1 MIINANIAT
10 PGSDDTLLRVSPIS
24 RAHHAHQ
31 VIACALYSL
40 MQRVYSGYLRSCE
53 EPPQSFEEWKKRRIE
68 ASPLFN
74 YWYLVMELVL
84 TVLTFVQSIRQGDVV
99 LYCDSLE
106 RLITW
111 FFALDH
117 MHYARWLSVHPRD
130 MLALPDRHPQIA
142 EEFRNGKFVIHKTQ
156 KPFSA
161 IALDHAHEQNN
172 KIVKGDGGSVGLTEN
187 SSELLRRMVS
197 GPETSRMVS

>member
-10 PGSDDTLLRVSPIS
+10 PGSDDTLLRVSYIS

-31 VIACALYSL
+31 VTGYALYIL
-40 MQRVYSGYLRSCE
+40 MQRVYSGYLQSCE
-53 EPPQSFEEWKKRRIE
+53 EPPECCDGWKKRRIE
-68 ASPLFN
+68 ASPLFHF
-74 YWYLVMELVL
+74 WYLVMRLEI

-117 MHYARWLSVHPRD
+117 MHYVRWLSVHLRD
-130 MLALPDRHPQIA
+130 MLALPDRHPQIV

-156 KPFSA
+156 NPLSA
-161 IALDHAHEQNN
+161 IALDHTHEQNN
-172 KIVKGDGGSVGLTEN
+172 KIVKGDGAQWA
-187 SSELLRRMVS
+187 
-197 GPETSRMVS
+197 

>member
-1 MIINANIAT
+1 MHT
-10 PGSDDTLLRVSPIS
+10 KSLL
-24 RAHHAHQ
+24 
-31 VIACALYSL
+31 ALLYVL
-40 MQRVYSGYLRSCE
+40 MQRVYIGYLRSCE
-53 EPPQSFEEWKKRRIE
+53 EPPESFEEWKKRRIE

-74 YWYLVMELVL
+74 YWYLVMELEI

-117 MHYARWLSVHPRD
+117 MHYARWLSVHLRD

-161 IALDHAHEQNN
+161 IALNHAHEQNN

-197 GPETSRMVS
+197 GPEISRMVS